1 MPPPQAAREASELV
15 GPTCAVYVPDAS
27 ALALLPAEGLSGMRL
42 LHCLG
47 NSRRGHMMSHPP
59 GPGASDAEEGE
70 EEEVA
75 SQEDEAGG
83 GEGEDGEEASGGGDE
98 GVLLSPFAAAAVSAL
113 CAAAPGTPLASRP
126 ARGTPAGGLQV
137 EALLQQVGAPR
148 RLWPGVCAELTQ
160 VAAHGLL
167 AVVGGGA
174 GAAAARGANAA

>member
-1 MPPPQAAREASELV
+1 MGSVRTRPQAEFFVLFCLRPFAVEAPSPRAPRLRRR
-15 GPTCAVYVPDAS
+15 
-27 ALALLPAEGLSGMRL
+27 GMRL